1 MIDLMPKTP
10 PPYVIREVNRH
21 GNPVWYF
28 RIGKGKRTRLPDL
41 GSPDFNAAYQQAWKA
56 TELPAPKRK
65 AGVHTVEWLIGQYKQ
80 SSAFMA
86 YSPATR
92 RQRENIF
99 RHVIA
104 DAGLNTYAKVKR
116 KHIIKGREK
125 RSETPAQA
133 RNFLDAMR
141 GLFRWALDND
151 YVSDDP
157 TAGVTNPKRPKGPG
171 FEVWTDE
178 EVAAYRAHWEMGT
191 RQRLWLEVLIGTGAR
206 RGDAVIIGRQH
217 MKDGMISIRT
227 EKQDVWAFV
236 PVLHDMLEAI
246 KHCPTGSLTFIVGA
260 RGENLKK
267 ESFGNMFRAACNAAG
282 VRKSAHGLRKYA
294 TTAYAEAGL
303 SDSELE
309 TIFGWVPGSS
319 MAAHYRKTAERKRIA
334 EGAAGKLVNKL
345 SPHPSPVDRT
355 AKKG

>member
-1 MIDLMPKTP
+1 
-10 PPYVIREVNRH
+10 
-21 GNPVWYF
+21 
-28 RIGKGKRTRLPDL
+28 
-41 GSPDFNAAYQQAWKA
+41 
-56 TELPAPKRK
+56 
-65 AGVHTVEWLIGQYKQ
+65 
-80 SSAFMA
+80 
-86 YSPATR
+86 
-92 RQRENIF
+92 
-99 RHVIA
+99 
-104 DAGLNTYAKVKR
+104 
-116 KHIIKGREK
+116 
-125 RSETPAQA
+125 
-133 RNFLDAMR
+133 
-141 GLFRWALDND
+141 
-151 YVSDDP
+151 
-157 TAGVTNPKRPKGPG
+157 
-171 FEVWTDE
+171 
-178 EVAAYRAHWEMGT
+178 MGT

-206 RGDAVIIGRQH
+206 RGDANAYHAVFH
-217 MKDGMISIRT
+217 VLASDNHGMISIRT

-236 PVLHDMLEAI
+236 PVLHDMMEAI